1 MMVLENPCRNSRGF
15 LSAVFDCAIVANFLR
30 IEFNAM
36 KVVSIFLWEKIMI
49 VNIIVGA
56 LIAIYAAFVI
66 FGAIKKRRNAK
77 KSGNAGCPF
86 CSGGSC
92 SGCEKKA

>member
-15 LSAVFDCAIVANFLR
+15 LSIVGCEKVANFLR
-30 IEFNAM
+30 IEFDAM
-36 KVVSIFLWEKIMI
+36 KLVANFLWEKIMI

-86 CSGGSC
+86 CNGGSC

>member
-1 MMVLENPCRNSRGF
+1 M
-15 LSAVFDCAIVANFLR
+15 
-30 IEFNAM
+30 
-36 KVVSIFLWEKIMI
+36 EKIMI

-56 LIAIYAAFVI
+56 LIVIYAAFVI